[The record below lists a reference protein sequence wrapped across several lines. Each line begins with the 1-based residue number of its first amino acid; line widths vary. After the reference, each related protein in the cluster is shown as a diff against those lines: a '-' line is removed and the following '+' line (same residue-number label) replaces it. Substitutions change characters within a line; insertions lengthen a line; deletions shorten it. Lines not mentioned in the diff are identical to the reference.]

1 MSSFYDITTKIREH
15 LIANSQVNTV
25 TEGDIFDVDLNKQT
39 IFPLAHIM
47 INQASIEGQVIRMN
61 VSLMCMDVL
70 DETKENPR
78 DQNEPF
84 YGTNNEQDI
93 LNTQLAVINDVVTK
107 LRKGTLYTDL
117 YQLDGNPTCLPFS
130 ERFEN
135 LLVGWTATFD
145 VLLPNNEISSC

>member
-145 VLLPNNEISSC
+145 VLLPNNEISC